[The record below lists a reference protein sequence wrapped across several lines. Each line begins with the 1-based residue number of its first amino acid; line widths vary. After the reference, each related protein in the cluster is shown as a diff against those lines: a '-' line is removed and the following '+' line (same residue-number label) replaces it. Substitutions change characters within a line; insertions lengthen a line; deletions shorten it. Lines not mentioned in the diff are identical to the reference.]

1 MVRIIDAVRKDHKE
15 LESYYNKIVTSE
27 DADEQ
32 TRFQNQFTWELARHS
47 VGEEL
52 VVYPAMKKYLR
63 DGEKDRE
70 QHRTVFQDLPCS
82 DPRFIPTITILMDDF
97 AQHMHDVE
105 TIDLVKLESAI
116 TPKESERLGKS
127 FDRTKIFMPTR
138 SHPSLPDRPPY
149 ETATGLMAA
158 PLDHLQDIFR
168 RWPDDGVN
176 LTPSME

>member
-1 MVRIIDAVRKDHKE
+1 
-15 LESYYNKIVTSE
+15 
-27 DADEQ
+27 
-32 TRFQNQFTWELARHS
+32 
-47 VGEEL
+47 
-52 VVYPAMKKYLR
+52 
-63 DGEKDRE
+63 
-70 QHRTVFQDLPCS
+70 
-82 DPRFIPTITILMDDF
+82 MDDL

-116 TPKESERLGKS
+116 TPEESERLGKS

-176 LTPSME
+176 LTPLME